1 MIKIAIVEDE
11 EMYAEQLKTY
21 LHQYEKENGEVFDI
35 TYCTVMTL
43 YIIISHSMTSF

>member
-11 EMYAEQLKTY
+11 EMYAEQLKAY

-35 TYCTVMTL
+35 HLLCGRR
-43 YIIISHSMTSF
+43 